1 MGFRGGMGIV
11 VRKGGAAMNSVLR
24 RVFFSLAVL
33 LWAAVILYFYQ
44 SGRIVKY
51 LAPDFREI
59 ALAGG
64 LGLAVLGLFNLLTA
78 HRKGDCGHD
87 HGEGEKHDHDHE
99 DRDMSPLASLIL
111 MTLPVG
117 FSAAWTQDS
126 FSQAT
131 LARKGL
137 YDNLQLSETPYLA
150 SAFSAP
156 TREEIEN
163 THSKTADGYLQ
174 FSLMELFFATG
185 DRELQ
190 DVIGGM
196 QVETEGRIVEEKNDN
211 PNGTRMRLYRM
222 FMTCCV
228 ADSSAIPII
237 LEFGKEPPLLP
248 DNGWV
253 QVAGTMTF
261 PEENGTLKAV
271 LQVNRATAADVPME
285 EKFLRR

>member
-1 MGFRGGMGIV
+1 M
-11 VRKGGAAMNSVLR
+11 KAALPPMKAALPPIRLVIR
-24 RVFFSLAVL
+24 RVVFSLSVL
-33 LWAAVILYFYQ
+33 LWAAVMIYFYE

-51 LAPDFREI
+51 LAPDFRPI

-64 LGLAVLGLFNLLTA
+64 LGLAVLGFFNLLTA
-78 HRKGDCGHD
+78 FREVDCGHD
-87 HGEGEKHDHDHE
+87 HGEGEEHDHE
-99 DRDMSPLASLIL
+99 GSDMNPLASLIL

-117 FSAAWTQDS
+117 FSAVTSTDS

-137 YDNLQLSETPYLA
+137 YENVQSSDASFLI
-150 SAFSAP
+150 SAFPAP

-196 QVETEGRIVEEKNDN
+196 EIETEGRIVMEKNDN

-222 FMTCCV
+222 FMTCCI
-228 ADSSAIPII
+228 ADSRAIPII
-237 LEFGKEPPLLP
+237 LEFSKEPPLLP

-253 QVAGTMTF
+253 KVAGTMTF

-271 LQVNRATAADVPME
+271 LEVTRATAADVPPE

>member
-1 MGFRGGMGIV
+1 M
-11 VRKGGAAMNSVLR
+11 KAALPPVSLVLR
-24 RVFFSLAVL
+24 RVVFSLSVL
-33 LWAAVILYFYQ
+33 LWAAVMIYFYE

-51 LAPDFREI
+51 LAPDFRPI

-78 HRKGDCGHD
+78 FREVDCGHD
-87 HGEGEKHDHDHE
+87 HGEGEEHDHE
-99 DRDMSPLASLIL
+99 GGDMNPLASLIL

-117 FSAAWTQDS
+117 FSAVTTTDS

-137 YDNLQLSETPYLA
+137 YENVQPSDTPFLA
-150 SAFSAP
+150 SAFPAP

-196 QVETEGRIVEEKNDN
+196 QIETEGRIVMEKNDN

-222 FMTCCV
+222 FMTCCI
-228 ADSSAIPII
+228 ADSRAIPII

-253 QVAGTMTF
+253 KVAGTMTF

-271 LQVNRATAADVPME
+271 LEVTRATAADVPSE

>member
-1 MGFRGGMGIV
+1 M
-11 VRKGGAAMNSVLR
+11 KAALPPMKAALPPVSPILR
-24 RVFFSLAVL
+24 RVVFSLSVL
-33 LWAAVILYFYQ
+33 LWAAVMIYFYE

-51 LAPDFREI
+51 LAPDFRPI

-64 LGLAVLGLFNLLTA
+64 LGLAVLGLFNLITA
-78 HRKGDCGHD
+78 FREVDCGHD
-87 HGEGEKHDHDHE
+87 HGEGEEHDHE
-99 DRDMSPLASLIL
+99 GGDMNPLASLIL

-117 FSAAWTQDS
+117 FSAVTTTDS

-137 YDNLQLSETPYLA
+137 YENVQSSDASFLI
-150 SAFSAP
+150 SAFPAP

-196 QVETEGRIVEEKNDN
+196 EIETEGRIVMEINDN

-222 FMTCCV
+222 FMTCCI
-228 ADSSAIPII
+228 ADSRAIPII

-253 QVAGTMTF
+253 KVAGTMTF

-271 LQVNRATAADVPME
+271 LEVTRATAADVPPE
-285 EKFLRR
+285 EKFLRK

>member
-1 MGFRGGMGIV
+1 MTNTRP
-11 VRKGGAAMNSVLR
+11 AMKLIAR
-24 RVFFSLAVL
+24 RVVFSLSVL
-33 LWAAVILYFYQ
+33 LWAAVILYFYE

-51 LAPDFREI
+51 LAPDFRPI

-78 HRKGDCGHD
+78 HREVDCGHD
-87 HGEGEKHDHDHE
+87 HGDGEDHDHE
-99 DRDMSPLASLIL
+99 GGDMSPLASLIL

-117 FSAAWTQDS
+117 FSSVWTKDA
-126 FSQAT
+126 FSQST

-137 YDNLQLSETPYLA
+137 YEDTQLADAPFLA
-150 SAFSAP
+150 SAFPAP

-163 THSKTADGYLQ
+163 THTKTADGYLQ

-190 DVIGGM
+190 DVMGGL
-196 QVETEGRIVEEKNDN
+196 QIETEGRIVEEKNDN

-228 ADSSAIPII
+228 ADSRAIPII

-253 QVAGTMTF
+253 KVAGTMTF

-271 LQVNRATAADVPME
+271 LEVKRATAADVPPE

>member
-1 MGFRGGMGIV
+1 MSPVI
-11 VRKGGAAMNSVLR
+11 R
-24 RVFFSLAVL
+24 RILFSLAVL

-51 LAPDFREI
+51 LAPDFRHI
-59 ALAGG
+59 AMAGG

-78 HRKGDCGHD
+78 FRESDCGHD
-87 HGEGEKHDHDHE
+87 HGEGEEHDHE
-99 DRDMSPLASLIL
+99 GSDMSPLASLIL

-117 FSAAWTQDS
+117 FSAMWTQDG

-137 YDNLQLSETPYLA
+137 YEDAQPADTPFLA
-150 SAFSAP
+150 SAFPAP

-190 DVIGGM
+190 DVMSGL
-196 QVETEGRIVEEKNDN
+196 QVEAEGRIVEEKNDN

-228 ADSSAIPII
+228 ADSRAIPII

-253 QVAGTMTF
+253 KVAGTMRF

-271 LQVNRATAADVPME
+271 LEVTRATAADVPPE